1 MNKLDDLRLNNNRIH
16 FLPVSMS
23 SLASLR
29 VCSLHHN
36 DLYIFPRQLHLC
48 RCVGVN
54 EGDGMGWL
62 ARGCFVLHG
71 LCIAPMRPP
80 PSHPSPSFPR
90 RKLRFLDVSWN
101 IRLRGKYFN
110 VQKHD
115 ASIDYRRD
123 LLPMSTLFRLLRYSL
138 DKLDGA
144 AAESGLDV
152 DSLVAKVRAR
162 TTVSTTHPSG
172 E

>member
-1 MNKLDDLRLNNNRIH
+1 MKGMAWDGS
-16 FLPVSMS
+16 PEGV
-23 SLASLR
+23 
-29 VCSLHHN
+29 
-36 DLYIFPRQLHLC
+36 LYC
-48 RCVGVN
+48 T
-54 EGDGMGWL
+54 
-62 ARGCFVLHG
+62 AFVLHRCG
-71 LCIAPMRPP
+71 PRLLTLPLP
-80 PSHPSPSFPR
+80 PSFPR

>member
-1 MNKLDDLRLNNNRIH
+1 M
-16 FLPVSMS
+16 
-23 SLASLR
+23 
-29 VCSLHHN
+29 
-36 DLYIFPRQLHLC
+36 
-48 RCVGVN
+48 
-54 EGDGMGWL
+54 
-62 ARGCFVLHG
+62 
-71 LCIAPMRPP
+71 
-80 PSHPSPSFPR
+80 
-90 RKLRFLDVSWN
+90 SWN